1 VIVVNV
7 LAQFIYILGT
17 VLSFA
22 ILIRALM
29 SWFMPADGSGLSRVL
44 LDITEPVLAPIRRV
58 LPPVGGIDFSP
69 LLAIVLVTVISQT
82 LAGWLAGSA

>member
-1 VIVVNV
+1 MVFNV

-44 LDITEPVLAPIRRV
+44 LDVTEPVLAPIRRV

-69 LLAIVLVTVISQT
+69 LLGIVLVTVISQ
-82 LAGWLAGSA
+82 LLSGWLAGSA

>member
-1 VIVVNV
+1 MMVFNV

-44 LDITEPVLAPIRRV
+44 LDVTEPVLAPIRRV

-69 LLAIVLVTVISQT
+69 LLGIVLVTVISQ
-82 LAGWLAGSA
+82 LLSGWLAGSA